1 MLKKAESD
9 DDDDILLM
17 FCFFDDVVLGCGMN
31 LLKPTCY
38 LFLNDGEVHKWIG
51 GVKKKDGKN
60 IMAGSPSFCMCVRVC
75 LKERE
80 MGGGALEKSTKV
92 EPV

>member
-1 MLKKAESD
+1 
-9 DDDDILLM
+9 
-17 FCFFDDVVLGCGMN
+17 MN

-38 LFLNDGEVHKWIG
+38 LFFLLNDGEVHKWIG
-51 GVKKKDGKN
+51 GVKKGREKYNG
-60 IMAGSPSFCMCVRVC
+60 GVLPSVCVCV
-75 LKERE
+75 LKKRERE